1 MWDGKKWLTVSFM
14 DDAILA
20 NDWIILDKEVIR

>member
-14 DDAILA
+14 EEDILA
-20 NDWIILDKEVIR
+20 NDLIILDKEVIR